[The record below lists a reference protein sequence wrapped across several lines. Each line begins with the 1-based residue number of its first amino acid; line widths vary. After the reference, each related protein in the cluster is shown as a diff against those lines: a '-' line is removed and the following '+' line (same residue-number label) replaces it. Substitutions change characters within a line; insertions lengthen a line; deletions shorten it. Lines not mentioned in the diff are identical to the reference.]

1 MAEFT
6 AESLIE
12 AEHARRAA
20 IVALDMDALEAM
32 TADHFHYA
40 HISGLVETREEYFAR
55 TRASESSPARIVATR
70 AWDLEPELRKGYAL
84 LKGKGHLDTTLM
96 KFDSLFLSVW
106 EPGEHGW
113 MIVAYASTPMELP
126 ASFLSAAR
134 TEN

>member
-1 MAEFT
+1 MPEFT

-20 IVALDMDALEAM
+20 IVALDMAALEAM

-40 HISGLVETREEYFAR
+40 HVSGLVENREEYFTR
-55 TRASESSPARIVATR
+55 TLASMGAPARILATR

-84 LKGKGHLDTTLM
+84 LKGKAHLDTTTM

-106 EPGEHGW
+106 EPGENGW
-113 MIVAYASTPMELP
+113 MITAYASTPVELP
-126 ASFLSAAR
+126 ASFLAK
-134 TEN
+134 